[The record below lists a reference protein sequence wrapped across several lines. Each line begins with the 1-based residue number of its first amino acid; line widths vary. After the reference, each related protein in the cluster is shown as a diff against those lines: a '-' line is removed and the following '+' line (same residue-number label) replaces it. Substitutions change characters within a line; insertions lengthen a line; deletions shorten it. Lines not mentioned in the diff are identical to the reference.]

1 MERRLLREEGGFT
14 LAEVL
19 VTMTIMIVVL
29 FALYSIFDMSLR
41 VFGLGNDKV
50 EATANARIGLDKM
63 AREIRAAYPYD
74 KPNGNRT
81 LFPSYGP
88 NPSTSLTF
96 GNDLNGDRR
105 VDPASEQI
113 TYSLSAGSPAT
124 LLRNGQP
131 VVEYVKDVDG
141 GGALTFEYLQ
151 ADGVTTATSET
162 NVALVRMKLEVSLKR
177 GIHNQPVTQILET
190 DVALRNRVG

>member
-1 MERRLLREEGGFT
+1 M
-14 LAEVL
+14 
-19 VTMTIMIVVL
+19 MIMIVVL
-29 FALYSIFDMSLR
+29 FALYSIFDISLR

-63 AREIRAAYPYD
+63 AREMRAAYPYD
-74 KPNGNRT
+74 KLNGNVT

-113 TYSLSAGSPAT
+113 TYSVSGGGA

-131 VVEYVKDVDG
+131 AVEYLKDVDADG
-141 GGALTFEYLQ
+141 RALTFRYMDARGNTVTSGNE
-151 ADGVTTATSET
+151 ADVSM
-162 NVALVRMKLEVSLKR
+162 VRIRLEVSLKR
-177 GIHNQPVTQILET
+177 GIHDEPVTHILET
-190 DVALRNRVG
+190 DVALRNRIG